1 MKDLY
6 EVSSI
11 QFCTVST
18 SLNLLE
24 LAASATSCKPP
35 KIKFGLRIWRHGSYN
50 DTPLVIRPDFQSK
63 SRQNE
68 CPQEARSFFVEIWT
82 EIISENMGG
91 TCRSKSRQKE
101 VL

>member
-50 DTPLVIRPDFQSK
+50 DTPLHIPMS
-63 SRQNE
+63 
-68 CPQEARSFFVEIWT
+68 
-82 EIISENMGG
+82 ISPKM
-91 TCRSKSRQKE
+91 R
-101 VL
+101 